1 MKQPKSTRR
10 ALLLALGLA
19 ALLILS
25 AVTVTTASQFASRQ
39 NAQATP
45 AATETADAPADNAAG
60 GAFITISPEAGFP
73 LDPFLVSVQAGGP
86 VTASTL
92 SEACQGYISDAP
104 VVTADYQG
112 EADMMKVFFYSDNDT
127 TLVVQTPDGD
137 YLCNDDTSSL
147 LLDPTV
153 AITQPV
159 TGTYNVWVGNSV
171 PRGLAAGFLVFT
183 TRDDMNASKLALAS
197 LVKRNT
203 VPEVLPLRDRFL
215 RAAQNLEDAA
225 AAVESP
231 DALEAGGD
239 AATVDVTADG
249 DLPAPELQKND
260 DALCGGLVSLA
271 PNYAFDWTGEADGL
285 TLFVEADQDTTLFV
299 LGPDGSVTCSDDTA
313 GADNLNPT
321 VTLEQPGE
329 GRYLVWVGRLD
340 PTTSVDAVLTI
351 TEDAK
356 AQPTVLQP

>member
-1 MKQPKSTRR
+1 MQRSKTIRR
-10 ALLLALGLA
+10 AVPLALLIA
-19 ALLILS
+19 ALAILS
-25 AVTVTTASQFASRQ
+25 AVTVSRASQ
-39 NAQATP
+39 NAALQDATATP
-45 AATETADAPADNAAG
+45 AVTASANEEAMADATD
-60 GAFITISPEAGFP
+60 AFITINPEAGFP

-92 SEACQGYISDAP
+92 SEACQGYISEDP
-104 VVTADYQG
+104 IVTADYQG
-112 EADMMKVFFYSDNDT
+112 EADTLKVFFYSDSNT
-127 TLVVQTPDGD
+127 TLVVETPDGD
-137 YLCNDDTSSL
+137 YLCNDDTSGL

-183 TRDDMNASKLALAS
+183 TRDDMSASKLALAS

-215 RAAQNLEDAA
+215 RAAQNLKDAA
-225 AAVESP
+225 AAIESP

-239 AATVDVTADG
+239 AVTVDVTADG
-249 DLPAPELQKND
+249 DLPAPELQQSD
-260 DALCGGLVSLA
+260 DALCGGLVSLT
-271 PNYAFDWTGEADGL
+271 PNYAFDWTGEADAL
-285 TLFVEADQDTTLFV
+285 TFFVEAEQDTTLFV
-299 LGPDGSVTCSDDTA
+299 LGPDGSVACSDDTA

-321 VTLEQPGE
+321 VTLEQPAE

-340 PTTSVDAVLTI
+340 PGTSVDAVLTI
-351 TEDAK
+351 TEDAE
-356 AQPTVLQP
+356 AQPQALQQ